1 MLHKMKR
8 FCALFLAALL
18 MLTCS
23 GCLLEQNTY
32 QDYTGQTQT
41 PEGPSVS
48 VDGPLTDSD
57 QTQQE
62 EEEEEEEEAP
72 QPTVYTLSFA
82 GDCTLGT
89 DPEVYG
95 ATGTFVHT
103 VGENYG
109 YPFEKALPYFENDD
123 FTLINF
129 EGVLAEE
136 GEGKEKE
143 YRFRG
148 PLSYAKILT
157 AGSVEAVNLSNNHT
171 MDFGEAGYK
180 STKEAL
186 NRENVPYVEHTGTI
200 LYTTK
205 SGLKIGLYAGQFWVD
220 TDHMEQAITKLRE
233 DGAEI
238 VIVSYHGGT
247 EGSYTPTGDQKTYA
261 HKAIDAG
268 ADIFYG
274 HHPHV
279 LQPIEEYNGGVIY
292 YSLGNF
298 SFGGNRNPRDK
309 DTAVIQ
315 QEVIRELDGT
325 VRLGETKAI
334 PFCLSGEQNY
344 NTYQPTPYE
353 EGSEQY
359 QRALSKL
366 DGTFDGPDLT
376 VSTQTPTNHPPTTEN
391 TPEDPAQ
398 TA

>member
-1 MLHKMKR
+1 MLFKMNR
-8 FCALFLAALL
+8 ICALLLAALL
-18 MLTCS
+18 VIGCA
-23 GCLLEQNTY
+23 GCLRQESAY
-32 QDYTGQTQT
+32 QDYTGQTET
-41 PEGPSVS
+41 PTGPSIS
-48 VDGPLTDSD
+48 VDGPLDNTDLPE
-57 QTQQE
+57 QE
-62 EEEEEEEEAP
+62 EEEEEEP

-109 YPFEKALPYFENDD
+109 YPFEKALPYFESDD
-123 FTLINF
+123 FTLVNF

-136 GEGKEKE
+136 GAGREKE

-171 MDFGEAGYK
+171 LDFGEAGYK

-205 SGLKIGLYAGQFWVD
+205 SGLKIGLYAAQFWVD
-220 TDHMEQAITKLRE
+220 TAHMESAIQKLRE

-238 VIVSYHGGT
+238 VVVSYHGGE
-247 EGSYTPTGDQKTYA
+247 EGSYTPTGDQKAYA

-298 SFGGNRNPRDK
+298 SFGGNRNPKDK

-315 QEVIRELDGT
+315 QEVVRELDGT
-325 VRLGETKAI
+325 VHLGQTKII
-334 PFCLSGEQNY
+334 PFCLSGESSY

-353 EGSEQY
+353 EGSKQY
-359 QRALSKL
+359 DRVLSKL
-366 DGTFDGPDLT
+366 DGTFGSPI
-376 VSTQTPTNHPPTTEN
+376 TQTPTTETTTETLAETEQ
-391 TPEDPAQ
+391 TP
-398 TA
+398 